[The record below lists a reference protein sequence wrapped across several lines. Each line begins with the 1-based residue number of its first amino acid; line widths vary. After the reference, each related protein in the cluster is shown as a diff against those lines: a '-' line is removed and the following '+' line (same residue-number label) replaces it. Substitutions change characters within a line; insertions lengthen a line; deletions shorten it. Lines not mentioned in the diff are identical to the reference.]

1 MTAAALFQSILAS
14 LPEIVVVAG
23 ACVLLIL
30 GQLVRKGQGHFL
42 VWASVAVVLIAA
54 LGTLM
59 LAGEVRPAYTGMFIA
74 DRFAVFF
81 KVVFYLA
88 TVLTFLLSRKYA
100 EIEEIGSSEYYVLL
114 LFALS
119 GMMIMASATDLLS
132 IYVGLELMAL
142 CTYVLTGFL
151 RQQRRSNEA
160 ALKYVILGGVS
171 TGIFLYGV
179 SLVYGLT
186 GTTQLDGMAA
196 AVTGD
201 PLDPGLLLA
210 VVFIVAGLVFKVGA
224 VPFHMWVPDV
234 YEGAPTT
241 ITAFMS
247 VGPKAAGFA
256 VILRVFLNPLVAAS
270 DAWII
275 VAVIAVVTMA
285 LGSFVAL
292 VQDNFKRL
300 LAYSSIAHA
309 GFAMFGVVAGGADGI
324 ASVMLYL
331 LIYAFMNLGIFGTV
345 IMMRNGDFSGEVIED
360 YAGFAKSHRG
370 LALLMLLY
378 LFSLAGIP
386 PTAGFFAKF
395 YVLVALVERGF
406 VMLAVIAVLL
416 SAVAAYFYIR
426 IVMVI
431 YMREPERRVR
441 PGADALGPR
450 HARLHRRRHHRH
462 RPISGVVS
470 EACSTFRVWRLID
483 WICNDPADGILLT
496 VQERNAQVAS
506 RGSASPVRRVGRGL
520 SKALGG

>member
-1 MTAAALFQSILAS
+1 MTAAALLSSILAS
-14 LPEIVVVAG
+14 LPEITVVAG
-23 ACVLLIL
+23 ACILLIV
-30 GQLVRKGQGHFL
+30 GQLVPKGQEATL
-42 VWASVAVVLIAA
+42 VWASVAVVLFAA
-54 LGTLM
+54 LATFTLS
-59 LAGEVRPAYTGMFIA
+59 GGPSAYAGMFVA
-74 DRFAVFF
+74 DPFSVFF
-81 KVVFYLA
+81 KSLFYLA
-88 TVLTFLLSRKYA
+88 IVLTFLLSRNYA
-100 EIEEIGSSEYYVLL
+100 DIEGIGGSEYYVLL
-114 LFALS
+114 LLALS
-119 GMMIMASATDLLS
+119 GMMIMASAIDLLS
-132 IYVGLELMAL
+132 IYVGLELMVL

-151 RQQRRSNEA
+151 RREQRSNEA
-160 ALKYVILGGVS
+160 ALKYVILGAVS

-186 GTTQLDGMAA
+186 GTTQLDRMAA
-196 AVTGD
+196 AVTAD

-210 VVFIVAGLVFKVGA
+210 VVFIVAGLVFKIGA

-256 VILRVFLNPLVAAS
+256 VILRVFLNPLVAGS
-270 DAWII
+270 NVWII
-275 VAVIAVVTMA
+275 LAVIAVVTMA

-309 GFAMFGVVAGGADGI
+309 GFAIFGIVAGGADGI

-331 LIYAFMNLGIFGTV
+331 LIYTFMNLGIFGAV
-345 IMMRNGDFSGEVIED
+345 IMMRNGNFSGEVIDD
-360 YAGFAKSHRG
+360 YAGFAKMHPG

-406 VMLAVIAVLL
+406 VLLAVIAVLL

-426 IVMVI
+426 IVMVMF
-431 YMREPERRVR
+431 MREPAREFEPALTPLV
-441 PGADALGPR
+441 GAALAVTAAGTVGIGLFP
-450 HARLHRRRHHRH
+450 AWFLRL
-462 RPISGVVS
+462 
-470 EACSTFRVWRLID
+470 
-483 WICNDPADGILLT
+483 
-496 VQERNAQVAS
+496 AQQ
-506 RGSASPVRRVGRGL
+506 SAF
-520 SKALGG
+520 GG

>member
-1 MTAAALFQSILAS
+1 MNAAALYESALAS
-14 LPEIVVVAG
+14 LPEIVVVTG
-23 ACVLLIL
+23 ACILLIL
-30 GQLVRKGQGHFL
+30 GELVRKKREDL
-42 VWASVAVVLIAA
+42 LLWASVSVVVIAA
-54 LGTLM
+54 ILTLM
-59 LAGEVRPAYTGMFIA
+59 LAGETRTAYSGMFVA
-74 DRFAVFF
+74 DRFSVFF
-81 KVVFYLA
+81 KFIFYL
-88 TVLTFLLSRKYA
+88 TTLLTFLLSRKYVD
-100 EIEEIGSSEYYVLL
+100 IEGIGSSEYYVLL
-114 LFALS
+114 LFTLS

-132 IYVGLELMAL
+132 IYVGLELTVL

-151 RQQRRSNEA
+151 RRERRSNEA
-160 ALKYVILGGVS
+160 ALKYVILGAVS

-186 GTTQLDGMAA
+186 GTTQLDAMAV

-201 PLDPGLLLA
+201 PPDPGLLLA

-224 VPFHMWVPDV
+224 VPFHMWLPDV

-256 VILRVFLNPLVAAS
+256 VILRVFLNPLVANS
-270 DAWII
+270 NAWIV

-309 GFAMFGVVAGGADGI
+309 GFALFGVVAGGADGV

-331 LIYAFMNLGIFGTV
+331 LIYAFMNLGIFGIV
-345 IMMRNGDFSGEVIED
+345 IMMRNGDFSGEKIED
-360 YAGFAKSHRG
+360 YAGLAKSHAG

-406 VMLAVIAVLL
+406 VVLAVIAVLL

-426 IVMVI
+426 IVMLI
-431 YMREPERRVR
+431 YMREPNKAFE
-441 PGADALGPR
+441 PALTPMV
-450 HARLHRRRHHRH
+450 
-462 RPISGVVS
+462 GVTLAVT
-470 EACSTFRVWRLID
+470 ATATIGIGLF
-483 WICNDPADGILLT
+483 PAWFLQL
-496 VQERNAQVAS
+496 AQQSVF
-506 RGSASPVRRVGRGL
+506 
-520 SKALGG
+520 GG

>member
-1 MTAAALFQSILAS
+1 MTAVALLPSILAS
-14 LPEIVVVAG
+14 LPEIIVVTG
-23 ACVLLIL
+23 ACILLIAGQFVPKGRDAVLVWSSVAIVLL
-30 GQLVRKGQGHFL
+30 
-42 VWASVAVVLIAA
+42 AA
-54 LGTLM
+54 LGTFTLSGG
-59 LAGEVRPAYTGMFIA
+59 AQPAYAGMFVA
-74 DRFAVFF
+74 DPFSVFF
-81 KVVFYLA
+81 KSVFYLA
-88 TVLTFLLSRKYA
+88 IVLTFLLSRNYA
-100 EIEEIGSSEYYVLL
+100 DIEGIGGSEYYVLL
-114 LFALS
+114 LLALS

-132 IYVGLELMAL
+132 IYVGLELMVL

-151 RQQRRSNEA
+151 RREQRSNEA
-160 ALKYVILGGVS
+160 ALKYVILGAVS

-186 GTTQLDGMAA
+186 GTTQLDRMAA

-210 VVFIVAGLVFKVGA
+210 VVFIVAGLVFKIGA

-256 VILRVFLNPLVAAS
+256 VILRVFLNPLVAGS
-270 DAWII
+270 NVWII
-275 VAVIAVVTMA
+275 LAVIAVVTMA

-292 VQDNFKRL
+292 VQENFKRL

-309 GFAMFGVVAGGADGI
+309 GFAIFGIVAGGADGV

-331 LIYAFMNLGIFGTV
+331 LIYTFMNLGIFGAV
-345 IMMRNGDFSGEVIED
+345 IMMRNGNFSGEVIED
-360 YAGFAKSHRG
+360 YAGFAKLHPG

-406 VMLAVIAVLL
+406 VLLAVIAVLL

-426 IVMVI
+426 IVMVMF
-431 YMREPERRVR
+431 MREPERVFE
-441 PGADALGPR
+441 PALTPLVGAALAVTAAGTVGIG
-450 HARLHRRRHHRH
+450 L
-462 RPISGVVS
+462 
-470 EACSTFRVWRLID
+470 F
-483 WICNDPADGILLT
+483 PAWFLKL
-496 VQERNAQVAS
+496 AQQ
-506 RGSASPVRRVGRGL
+506 SAF
-520 SKALGG
+520 GG

>member
-1 MTAAALFQSILAS
+1 MTAAALLPSILAS
-14 LPEIVVVAG
+14 LPEIIVVTG
-23 ACVLLIL
+23 ACILLIA
-30 GQLVRKGQGHFL
+30 GQFVPKGQESVI
-42 VWASVAVVLIAA
+42 VWASVTVVLLAA
-54 LGTLM
+54 LATFTLSDG
-59 LAGEVRPAYTGMFIA
+59 AQPAYAGMFVA
-74 DRFAVFF
+74 DPFSVFF
-81 KVVFYLA
+81 KSVFYLA
-88 TVLTFLLSRKYA
+88 TILTFLLSRKYA
-100 EIEEIGSSEYYVLL
+100 DIEGIGGSEYYVLL
-114 LFALS
+114 LLALS

-132 IYVGLELMAL
+132 IYVGLELMVL

-151 RQQRRSNEA
+151 RRERRSNEA
-160 ALKYVILGGVS
+160 ALKYVILGAVS

-186 GTTQLDGMAA
+186 GTTQLDRMAA
-196 AVTGD
+196 AVTD
-201 PLDPGLLLA
+201 EPLDPGLLLA

-247 VGPKAAGFA
+247 VGPKAASFA
-256 VILRVFLNPLVAAS
+256 VILRVFLNPLVAGS
-270 DAWII
+270 NVWII
-275 VAVIAVVTMA
+275 LAVIAVVTMA

-309 GFAMFGVVAGGADGI
+309 GFAIFGIVAGGADGV

-331 LIYAFMNLGIFGTV
+331 LIYTFMNLGIFGAV
-345 IMMRNGDFSGEVIED
+345 IMMRNGNFSGEVIED
-360 YAGFAKSHRG
+360 YAGFAKLHPG

-406 VMLAVIAVLL
+406 VLLAVIAVLL

-426 IVMVI
+426 IVMVMF
-431 YMREPERRVR
+431 MREPERVFE
-441 PGADALGPR
+441 PALTPLVGITL
-450 HARLHRRRHHRH
+450 AVTAAGTVGIGL
-462 RPISGVVS
+462 
-470 EACSTFRVWRLID
+470 F
-483 WICNDPADGILLT
+483 PAWFLKL
-496 VQERNAQVAS
+496 AQQ
-506 RGSASPVRRVGRGL
+506 SAF
-520 SKALGG
+520 GG

>member
-1 MTAAALFQSILAS
+1 MTPAALVQSIIAS
-14 LPEIVVVAG
+14 LPEIVVIAG

-30 GQLVRKGQGHFL
+30 GHFVPKGREHVL
-42 VWASVAVVLIAA
+42 IWASVAIVLVAA
-54 LGTLM
+54 AGTLM
-59 LAGEVRPAYTGMFIA
+59 LAGEMRPAYTGMFVA
-74 DRFAVFF
+74 DRFAAFF
-81 KVVFYLA
+81 KVVFYLS
-88 TVLTFLLSRKYA
+88 TVLTFLLSWKYA
-100 EIEEIGSSEYYVLL
+100 EIEGIAMSEYYVLL

-132 IYVGLELMAL
+132 IYVGLELTAF

-160 ALKYVILGGVS
+160 ALKYVILGAVS

-196 AVTGD
+196 AVARG

-275 VAVIAVVTMA
+275 VAAIAVATMA

-309 GFAMFGVVAGGADGI
+309 GFALFGVVAGGADGI

-331 LIYAFMNLGIFGTV
+331 LIYAFMNLGIFGVV
-345 IMMRNGDFSGEVIED
+345 IMMRNGDFSGEVIDD
-360 YAGFAKSHRG
+360 YAGLAKQHRG

-406 VMLAVIAVLL
+406 IMLAVIAVLL

-431 YMREPERRVR
+431 YMREPER
-441 PGADALGPR
+441 A
-450 HARLHRRRHHRH
+450 
-462 RPISGVVS
+462 
-470 EACSTFRVWRLID
+470 F
-483 WICNDPADGILLT
+483 DPALTPSVRVTLAVTAAGTIGIGLFPSWFL
-496 VQERNAQVAS
+496 RLAQHSVF
-506 RGSASPVRRVGRGL
+506 
-520 SKALGG
+520 GG

>member
-1 MTAAALFQSILAS
+1 MTAAVLFQSILAS

-23 ACVLLIL
+23 ACILLLL
-30 GQLVRKGQGHFL
+30 GQIMRQGQGRFL
-42 VWASVAVVLIAA
+42 AWASVVIVLIAA
-54 LGTLM
+54 LATLVP
-59 LAGEVRPAYTGMFIA
+59 GDEVRPAYGGMFIA

-88 TVLTFLLSRKYA
+88 TVLTFLLSRTYMDL
-100 EIEEIGSSEYYVLL
+100 EEIGSSEYYVLL
-114 LFALS
+114 LLALS
-119 GMMIMASATDLLS
+119 GMMIMASAIDLLS

-151 RQQRRSNEA
+151 RRQRRSNEA
-160 ALKYVILGGVS
+160 ALKYVILGSVS

-186 GTTQLDGMAA
+186 GTTQLDGIAK
-196 AVTGD
+196 AVTSD

-309 GFAMFGVVAGGADGI
+309 GFAMLGVVAGGEDGI

-331 LIYAFMNLGIFGTV
+331 LIYAFMNLGIFSAV
-345 IMMRNGDFSGEVIED
+345 IMMRNGDFSGEPIED

-370 LALLMLLY
+370 LAFLMLLY

-395 YVLVALVERGF
+395 YVLVALVERGL

-431 YMREPERRVR
+431 YMREPERAFE
-441 PGADALGPR
+441 PALT
-450 HARLHRRRHHRH
+450 L
-462 RPISGVVS
+462 
-470 EACSTFRVWRLID
+470 
-483 WICNDPADGILLT
+483 
-496 VQERNAQVAS
+496 
-506 RGSASPVRRVGRGL
+506 PVRATLAVTAAGTIGIGL
-520 SKALGG
+520 FPAWFLRLAQLSVFGG

>member
-1 MTAAALFQSILAS
+1 MTASLLFQSVLAS
-14 LPEIVVVAG
+14 LPEIVVVVG
-23 ACVLLIL
+23 ACALLIL
-30 GQLVRKGQGHFL
+30 GQLLPKGQGHFL
-42 VWASVAVVLIAA
+42 VWGSVAIVLTAGLA
-54 LGTLM
+54 TLL
-59 LAGEVRPAYTGMFIA
+59 LAGDVRPAYSGMFIA

-81 KVVFYLA
+81 KGVFYLA

-100 EIEEIGSSEYYVLL
+100 EIEGIESSEYYVLL

-151 RQQRRSNEA
+151 RSERRSNEA
-160 ALKYVILGGVS
+160 ALKYVILGGAA
-171 TGIFLYGV
+171 TGMFLYGV

-186 GTTQLDGMAA
+186 GTTSLDGVAI
-196 AVTGD
+196 AVANNAG
-201 PLDPGLLLA
+201 DPGLLLA
-210 VVFIVAGLVFKVGA
+210 VVFIVAGLAFKVGA

-241 ITAFMS
+241 VTAFMS
-247 VGPKAAGFA
+247 VAPKAAGFA

-270 DAWII
+270 NAWIVI
-275 VAVIAVVTMA
+275 AVIAVVTMA

-331 LIYAFMNLGIFGTV
+331 LIYAFMNLGIFAT
-345 IMMRNGDFSGEVIED
+345 IILMRNGDFSGEAIDD
-360 YAGFAKSHRG
+360 YGGLAKSHPG

-406 VMLAVIAVLL
+406 VALAVVAVLL
-416 SAVAAYFYIR
+416 SAIAAYFYIR

-431 YMREPERRVR
+431 YMREPGEQTYPALTPSVR
-441 PGADALGPR
+441 ATLALTAAGTVGIG
-450 HARLHRRRHHRH
+450 L
-462 RPISGVVS
+462 
-470 EACSTFRVWRLID
+470 F
-483 WICNDPADGILLT
+483 PAWFLKL
-496 VQERNAQVAS
+496 AQDSVF
-506 RGSASPVRRVGRGL
+506 
-520 SKALGG
+520 GG

>member
-1 MTAAALFQSILAS
+1 MTAVALLPSIVAS
-14 LPEIVVVAG
+14 LPEIIVVTG
-23 ACVLLIL
+23 ACILLIA
-30 GQLVRKGQGHFL
+30 GQFVPKGRDAVL
-42 VWASVAVVLIAA
+42 VWASVAVVLLAA
-54 LGTLM
+54 LGTFTLSGG
-59 LAGEVRPAYTGMFIA
+59 AQPAYAGMFVA
-74 DRFAVFF
+74 DPFSVFF
-81 KVVFYLA
+81 KSLFYLA
-88 TVLTFLLSRKYA
+88 IVLTFLLSRNYA
-100 EIEEIGSSEYYVLL
+100 DIEGIGGSEYYVLL
-114 LFALS
+114 LLALS

-132 IYVGLELMAL
+132 IYVGLELMVL

-151 RQQRRSNEA
+151 RREQRSNEA
-160 ALKYVILGGVS
+160 ALKYVILGAVS

-179 SLVYGLT
+179 SLLYGLT
-186 GTTQLDGMAA
+186 GTTQLDRMAA

-210 VVFIVAGLVFKVGA
+210 VVFIVAGLVFKIGA

-256 VILRVFLNPLVAAS
+256 VILRVFLNPLVAGS
-270 DAWII
+270 NVWII
-275 VAVIAVVTMA
+275 LAVIAVVTMA

-309 GFAMFGVVAGGADGI
+309 GFAIFGIVAGGADGV

-331 LIYAFMNLGIFGTV
+331 LIYTFMNLGIFGAV
-345 IMMRNGDFSGEVIED
+345 IMMRNGNFSGEVIED
-360 YAGFAKSHRG
+360 YAGFAKLHPG

-406 VMLAVIAVLL
+406 VLLAVIAVLL

-426 IVMVI
+426 IVMVMF
-431 YMREPERRVR
+431 MREPERVFE
-441 PGADALGPR
+441 PALTPLVGAALAVTAAGTVGIG
-450 HARLHRRRHHRH
+450 L
-462 RPISGVVS
+462 
-470 EACSTFRVWRLID
+470 F
-483 WICNDPADGILLT
+483 PAWFLKL
-496 VQERNAQVAS
+496 AQQ
-506 RGSASPVRRVGRGL
+506 SAF
-520 SKALGG
+520 GG

>member
-1 MTAAALFQSILAS
+1 MTPDALLQSILAS
-14 LPEIVVVAG
+14 LPEIVVIAG

-30 GQLVRKGQGHFL
+30 GQLVRKGQEDFI

-74 DRFAVFF
+74 DRFAAFF

-100 EIEEIGSSEYYVLL
+100 EIEGIESSEYYVLL

-132 IYVGLELMAL
+132 VYVGLELTAF

-151 RQQRRSNEA
+151 RNQRRSNEA
-160 ALKYVILGGVS
+160 ALKYVILGAAS

-186 GTTQLDGMAA
+186 GTTRLDGMAA
-196 AVTGD
+196 AAGD

-247 VGPKAAGFA
+247 VAPKAAGFA
-256 VILRVFLNPLVAAS
+256 VILRVFLNPLIAAS

-309 GFAMFGVVAGGADGI
+309 GFALFGVVAGGADGI

-331 LIYAFMNLGIFGTV
+331 LIYAFMNLGIFATV

-360 YAGFAKSHRG
+360 YAGLAKSHPG
-370 LALLMLLY
+370 LSLLMLLY

-395 YVLVALVERGF
+395 YVLVALVEQGF

-431 YMREPERRVR
+431 YMREPE
-441 PGADALGPR
+441 GA
-450 HARLHRRRHHRH
+450 
-462 RPISGVVS
+462 
-470 EACSTFRVWRLID
+470 F
-483 WICNDPADGILLT
+483 DPALTPSVRAVLAFTAVGTIGIGLFPAWFL
-496 VQERNAQVAS
+496 RLAQHSVF
-506 RGSASPVRRVGRGL
+506 
-520 SKALGG
+520 GG

>member
-1 MTAAALFQSILAS
+1 MTAAALLPSILAS
-14 LPEIVVVAG
+14 LPEITAVAG
-23 ACVLLIL
+23 ACILLIV
-30 GQLVRKGQGHFL
+30 GQLVPKGQEAIL
-42 VWASVAVVLIAA
+42 VWASVAVVLFAA
-54 LGTLM
+54 LATFTLS
-59 LAGEVRPAYTGMFIA
+59 GGPPAYAGMFVA
-74 DRFAVFF
+74 DPFSVFF
-81 KVVFYLA
+81 KSLFYLA
-88 TVLTFLLSRKYA
+88 IILTFLLSRNYA
-100 EIEEIGSSEYYVLL
+100 DIEGIGGSEYYVLL
-114 LFALS
+114 LLALS
-119 GMMIMASATDLLS
+119 GMMIMVSAIDLLS
-132 IYVGLELMAL
+132 IYVGLELMVL

-151 RQQRRSNEA
+151 RREQRSNEA
-160 ALKYVILGGVS
+160 ALKYVILGAVS

-186 GTTQLDGMAA
+186 GTTQLDRMAA

-210 VVFIVAGLVFKVGA
+210 VVFIVAGLVFKIGA

-256 VILRVFLNPLVAAS
+256 VILRVFLNPLVAGS
-270 DAWII
+270 NVWII
-275 VAVIAVVTMA
+275 LAVIAVVTMA

-309 GFAMFGVVAGGADGI
+309 GFAIFGIVAGGADGI

-331 LIYAFMNLGIFGTV
+331 LIYTFMNLGIFGAV
-345 IMMRNGDFSGEVIED
+345 IMMRNGNFSGEVIED
-360 YAGFAKSHRG
+360 YAGFAKMHPG

-406 VMLAVIAVLL
+406 VLLAVIAVLL

-426 IVMVI
+426 IVMVMF
-431 YMREPERRVR
+431 MREPAREFEPALTPLV
-441 PGADALGPR
+441 GAALAVTAAGTVGIGLFP
-450 HARLHRRRHHRH
+450 AWFLRL
-462 RPISGVVS
+462 
-470 EACSTFRVWRLID
+470 
-483 WICNDPADGILLT
+483 
-496 VQERNAQVAS
+496 AQQ
-506 RGSASPVRRVGRGL
+506 SAF
-520 SKALGG
+520 GG

>member
-23 ACVLLIL
+23 ACILLIL
-30 GQLVRKGQGHFL
+30 GQLVRQGQGNFL
-42 VWASVAVVLIAA
+42 LAASVAIVLVAA
-54 LGTLM
+54 VSTFM
-59 LAGEVRPAYTGMFIA
+59 LAGEVRPAYMGMFVS
-74 DRFAVFF
+74 DRFSAFF
-81 KVVFYLA
+81 KIVFYLA

-100 EIEEIGSSEYYVLL
+100 DIEGIGNSEYYVLL

-132 IYVGLELMAL
+132 IYVGLELTVL

-151 RQQRRSNEA
+151 RKERRSNEA
-160 ALKYVILGGVS
+160 ALKYVILGSVS

-186 GTTQLDGMAA
+186 GTTQLDGIAA
-196 AVTGD
+196 TVTGD

-210 VVFIVAGLVFKVGA
+210 VVFIVAGLVFKIGA
-224 VPFHMWVPDV
+224 VPFHMWLPDA

-247 VGPKAAGFA
+247 VGPKAAGFS

-270 DAWII
+270 DVWII
-275 VAVIAVVTMA
+275 VAVVAVATMA

-309 GFAMFGVVAGGADGI
+309 GFALFGVVAGGADGI

-331 LIYAFMNLGIFGTV
+331 LIYSLMNLGIFGTI
-345 IMMRNGDFSGEVIED
+345 IMMRSDDFSGEIIED
-360 YAGFAKSHRG
+360 YAGLAKSHPVLS
-370 LALLMLLY
+370 LAMLLY

-406 VMLAVIAVLL
+406 IMLAVIAVLL
-416 SAVAAYFYIR
+416 SVVGAYFYIR
-426 IVMVI
+426 IVMLI
-431 YMREPERRVR
+431 YMREPKRAFDPILTPWV
-441 PGADALGPR
+441 GATLALTAAGTIGIGLFPSWFL
-450 HARLHRRRHHRH
+450 RL
-462 RPISGVVS
+462 
-470 EACSTFRVWRLID
+470 
-483 WICNDPADGILLT
+483 
-496 VQERNAQVAS
+496 AQHSV
-506 RGSASPVRRVGRGL
+506 
-520 SKALGG
+520 LGG

>member
-1 MTAAALFQSILAS
+1 MTPTVLLQSILAS
-14 LPEIVVVAG
+14 LPEAIIVTGACILLLLGQFLRKEQEHIVVIG
-23 ACVLLIL
+23 SILI
-30 GQLVRKGQGHFL
+30 
-42 VWASVAVVLIAA
+42 VLIAA
-54 LGTLM
+54 FTTLV
-59 LAGEVRPAYTGMFIA
+59 LLDEPSPAFMGMFIA
-74 DRFAVFF
+74 DHFAVFF
-81 KVVFYLA
+81 KIIFYLA

-100 EIEEIGSSEYYVLL
+100 DIEGIGSSEYYVLL

-142 CTYVLTGFL
+142 STYVLTGFL
-151 RQQRRSNEA
+151 RKERRSNEA
-160 ALKYVILGGVS
+160 ALKYVILGSVS

-179 SLVYGLT
+179 SLVYGIA
-186 GTTQLDGMAA
+186 GTTQLDAMAA
-196 AVTGD
+196 AVSGD

-210 VVFIVAGLVFKVGA
+210 VVFIVTGLVFKVGA

-247 VGPKAAGFA
+247 VGPKAAAFA

-270 DAWII
+270 NVWII
-275 VAVIAVVTMA
+275 VAVIAVVTMTI
-285 LGSFVAL
+285 GSFVAL
-292 VQDNFKRL
+292 VQENFKRL

-309 GFAMFGVVAGGADGI
+309 GFAIFGVVAGGVDGI

-331 LIYAFMNLGIFGTV
+331 LIYTFMNLGIFSAV
-345 IMMRNGDFSGEVIED
+345 IMMRNGNSSGEVIED
-360 YAGFAKSHRG
+360 YAGFSKSHPA
-370 LALLMLLY
+370 LALLMLIY

-406 VMLAVIAVLL
+406 VVLAVIAVLL

-431 YMREPERRVR
+431 YMREPVR
-441 PGADALGPR
+441 EFNPALTPLVRATLAVTAAGT
-450 HARLHRRRHHRH
+450 
-462 RPISGVVS
+462 I
-470 EACSTFRVWRLID
+470 
-483 WICNDPADGILLT
+483 GIGLFPSMFLKL
-496 VQERNAQVAS
+496 AQY
-506 RGSASPVRRVGRGL
+506 SAF
-520 SKALGG
+520 GG

>member
-1 MTAAALFQSILAS
+1 MSAAELLQWVLAS
-14 LPEIVVVAG
+14 LPEILVITG
-23 ACVLLIL
+23 ACALLIL
-30 GQLVRKGQGHFL
+30 GQFVRRGQEHVL

-54 LGTLM
+54 LATVL
-59 LAGEVRPAYTGMFIA
+59 LAAEVRPAYTGMFIA

-81 KVVFYLA
+81 KMVFYLA
-88 TVLTFLLSRKYA
+88 TMLTFLLSRKYA
-100 EIEEIGSSEYYVLL
+100 DIEGIAISEYYVLL

-119 GMMIMASATDLLS
+119 GMMIMASAIDLLS

-142 CTYVLTGFL
+142 STYVLTGFL
-151 RQQRRSNEA
+151 RRERRSNEA
-160 ALKYVILGGVS
+160 ALKYVILGAVS
-171 TGIFLYGV
+171 TAIFLYGV

-186 GTTQLDGMAA
+186 GTTALAGVAA
-196 AVTGD
+196 AVTGK
-201 PLDPGLLLA
+201 PLDPALLLA
-210 VVFIVAGLVFKVGA
+210 VVFIVAGLVFKIGA

-256 VILRVFLNPLVAAS
+256 IILRVFLNPLIAGS

-275 VAVIAVVTMA
+275 VAAIAVVTMA

-309 GFAMFGVVAGGADGI
+309 GFAVFGVVAGGADGI

-331 LIYAFMNLGIFGTV
+331 LIYAFMNLGIFSIV
-345 IMMRNGDFSGEVIED
+345 IMMRSGDFLGESIED
-360 YAGFAKSHRG
+360 YAGLSKWHPG

-406 VMLAVIAVLL
+406 VALAVIAVLL

-426 IVMVI
+426 VVMVI
-431 YMREPERRVR
+431 YMREPTRAFEPALTPAVR
-441 PGADALGPR
+441 TTLAVTAAGTIGIGLYPAWFL
-450 HARLHRRRHHRH
+450 RL
-462 RPISGVVS
+462 
-470 EACSTFRVWRLID
+470 
-483 WICNDPADGILLT
+483 
-496 VQERNAQVAS
+496 AQTSVF
-506 RGSASPVRRVGRGL
+506 
-520 SKALGG
+520 GG

>member
-1 MTAAALFQSILAS
+1 MTAAALYQSILAS
-14 LPEIVVVAG
+14 LPEIVVVSG
-23 ACVLLIL
+23 ACILLIL
-30 GQLVRKGQGHFL
+30 GQFVRKGQEHFL
-42 VWASVAVVLIAA
+42 VWGSVAVVLIAA

-81 KVVFYLA
+81 KVVFYLT
-88 TVLTFLLSRKYA
+88 TVLTFLLSRKYT

-119 GMMIMASATDLLS
+119 GMMIMASATDLMS
-132 IYVGLELMAL
+132 IYVGLELMVL

-151 RQQRRSNEA
+151 RRQRRSNEA
-160 ALKYVILGGVS
+160 ALKYVILGAVS
-171 TGIFLYGV
+171 TGIFLYGA

-309 GFAMFGVVAGGADGI
+309 GFALFGVVAGGADGI

-345 IMMRNGDFSGEVIED
+345 IMMRNGDFSGEIIED

-431 YMREPERRVR
+431 YMREPE
-441 PGADALGPR
+441 GA
-450 HARLHRRRHHRH
+450 
-462 RPISGVVS
+462 
-470 EACSTFRVWRLID
+470 F
-483 WICNDPADGILLT
+483 DPALTPSVRATLALTAAGTIGIGLFPAWFL
-496 VQERNAQVAS
+496 RLAQHSVY
-506 RGSASPVRRVGRGL
+506 
-520 SKALGG
+520 GG